1 MLFLHVDFDR
11 SFDFLLKMNCRS
23 PSLTKLLKNTRFM
36 RYFFLTIV
44 WIAIFTGS
52 SWAQTSNA
60 TLQGTVRDA
69 NGQVLEMVNVSIQN
83 YPIGTTS
90 NRKGDYLLR
99 IPTGREVSVV
109 FSIIG
114 YKPHVEKITAQSEDF
129 IKRDVV
135 LEAVSEEI
143 DEVVISRQAQ
153 SSGNM
158 TTLNPRNADVL
169 PGIGVATIDNILKT
183 LPGVTSANELSSQ
196 YSVRGGSFDENLVYV
211 NDIEIYRP
219 SLIRS
224 GQQEGLSFVNND
236 MVSAIEFSAGGFDAK
251 YGDKMSSVL
260 NIRYNRPTEFR
271 SSVMASLLGAT
282 AHVENISK
290 NPRFTYN
297 MGLRY
302 KSYRYLLGALEEKG
316 EYNPLFFDV
325 QGYFTYAL
333 TSKSELGLL
342 SSASLNRYRYYP
354 TTRNTKMGT
363 WNNAYSLSVSFE
375 GGEIDGYNTYTNAL
389 FYNYQPHKNLYLKFI
404 ASAYTTSESE
414 TFDILGYYFFNELGR
429 DQQSENYGDS
439 VKNVGYGMY
448 HEHGRNA
455 FYAEVATLSH
465 KGNYKE
471 GAHHLQWGLTAKR
484 EWIFDSMSEWT
495 LRDSSGYSLPY
506 SDSEIVFY
514 HNLRTKYKHVQSRYE
529 AYFQESFSVP
539 TRWGNLLFTGGLRGQ
554 YWTFDNDLTLSPRFS
569 ASLKEANR
577 DVIYRFSAGWYHQ
590 PPFYRE
596 LKNLSGEINPDIQT
610 PRSFHTVAGLDFG
623 FMGWGRPFR
632 LTSELYYKAL
642 RNLIPYQIEN
652 VRIRYLSNLTSD
664 GYAMGADLK
673 INGEFVSGTQSWASI
688 SLMDTREDIVGD
700 GKGYIP
706 RPSDQRFK
714 FSFFFQDYLPGIP
727 EFQMNLSGH
736 YITGTPFG
744 MPRTERWQQTARMQA
759 YKRIDV
765 GVTRSLVVNG
775 ENLTKWKLFDGLKTC
790 SIGVEVFNMLD
801 FDNTSSYFFVADFD
815 NVYRA
820 VPNRL
825 TGRMFNVKLTAGF

>member
-1 MLFLHVDFDR
+1 M
-11 SFDFLLKMNCRS
+11 
-23 PSLTKLLKNTRFM
+23 KNTTFM
-36 RYFFLTIV
+36 RYLFFTFVLV
-44 WIAIFTGS
+44 SFCVGFA
-52 SWAQTSNA
+52 WAQTSNA
-60 TLQGTVRDA
+60 TLLGTVRDQK
-69 NGQVLEMVNVSIQN
+69 GQAVEMVNVSIQN
-83 YPIGTTS
+83 YPIGTNT
-90 NRKGDYLLR
+90 NRKGDYMLR
-99 IPTGREVSVV
+99 IPTGREVTVV
-109 FSIIG
+109 YSIIG
-114 YKPHVEKITAQSEDF
+114 YETHTEKMMAKSEQELK
-129 IKRDVV
+129 IDVV
-135 LEAVSEEI
+135 LNAISEEI
-143 DEVVISRQAQ
+143 DEVVISRQGQ
-153 SSGNM
+153 TSGNM
-158 TTLNPRNADVL
+158 TSLSPRSAEVL
-169 PGIGVATIDNILKT
+169 PGIGVGGIENILKT
-183 LPGVTSANELSSQ
+183 LPGVTSSNELSSQ

-236 MVSAIEFSAGGFDAK
+236 MVSSIEFSAGGFDAK

-282 AHVENISK
+282 AHVENLSK
-290 NPRFTYN
+290 NQRFTYN

-333 TSKSELGLL
+333 TPKSELGLL
-342 SSASLNRYRYYP
+342 TSASVNSYRYYP

-363 WNNAYSLSVSFE
+363 WNSAYSLSVSFE
-375 GGEIDGYNTYTNAL
+375 GGEIDGYNTFTNAL
-389 FYNYQPHKNLYLKFI
+389 FYNFQPHKDLYLKFI
-404 ASAYTTSESE
+404 ASAYTTAERE
-414 TFDILGYYFFNELGR
+414 TFDILGYYFFNELGK
-429 DQQSENYGDS
+429 DQQSEEYGDS

-465 KGNYKE
+465 KGNFKA
-471 GAHHLQWGLTAKR
+471 GAHHLQWGLSAKR

-495 LRDSSGYSLPY
+495 VRDSSGYTLPY

-514 HNLRTKYKHVQSRYE
+514 HNLRTKYKHVQTRYE

-539 TRWGNLLFTGGLRGQ
+539 TDWGNLMFTGGVRSH
-554 YWTFDNDLTLSPRFS
+554 YWTFNNDLTVSPRFS
-569 ASLKEANR
+569 ASLKEKDR

-596 LKNLSGEINPDIQT
+596 LKNLAGEINPDIQT

-642 RNLIPYQIEN
+642 RDLIPYQIEN
-652 VRIRYLSNLTSD
+652 VRIRYLSDQISN
-664 GYAMGADLK
+664 GYAYGADLK
-673 INGEFVSGTQSWASI
+673 VNGEFVSGTQSWASI
-688 SLMDTREDIVGD
+688 SLMNTREDIVGD
-700 GKGYIP
+700 GHGYIP
-706 RPSDQRFK
+706 RPSDQHFK

-736 YITGTPFG
+736 YITGAPFG
-744 MPRTERWQQTARMQA
+744 MPRTERWQQVARMDA

-765 GVTRSLVVNG
+765 GLTRSLVVNG
-775 ENLTKWKLFDGLKTC
+775 QNLTKFKFLDELKSC
-790 SIGVEVFNMLD
+790 NVGVEVFNMLD

-825 TGRMFNVKLTAGF
+825 TGMIFNVKLNVGF